1 MSEWRSLVN
10 RARRFNPTV
19 ADGLLGGFL
28 LVIALPQLF
37 IEDPTYRDLGFTFR
51 AGSWLGV
58 LLLAGE
64 TLPLVWR
71 RRRPV
76 AVLTLVTASALVLL
90 VAGFQPTAADL
101 ALVVAVYSVAGHS
114 SRRAAVIAGLAFI
127 VALAAVMVIE
137 RIKYPQDTTQPQRT
151 WSISPPSRSPGSWG
165 CCNATA
171 ASTPPSWRR

>member
-37 IEDPTYRDLGFTFR
+37 IEDPTYRDLGLTFR

-58 LLLAGE
+58 LLLASE

-71 RRRPV
+71 RRRPI

-90 VAGFQPTAADL
+90 VAGFQP
-101 ALVVAVYSVAGHS
+101 
-114 SRRAAVIAGLAFI
+114 
-127 VALAAVMVIE
+127 
-137 RIKYPQDTTQPQRT
+137 
-151 WSISPPSRSPGSWG
+151 
-165 CCNATA
+165 
-171 ASTPPSWRR
+171 